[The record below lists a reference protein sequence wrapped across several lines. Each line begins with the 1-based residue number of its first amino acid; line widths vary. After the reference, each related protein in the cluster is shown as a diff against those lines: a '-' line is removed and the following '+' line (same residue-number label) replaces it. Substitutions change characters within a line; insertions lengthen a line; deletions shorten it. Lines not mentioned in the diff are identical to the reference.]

1 MSSKARDGMHLKPF
15 FECFMDDDIKFS
27 LKLATLAF
35 NIKLEVLGFRFFPS
49 ILEDI

>member
-1 MSSKARDGMHLKPF
+1 
-15 FECFMDDDIKFS
+15 
-27 LKLATLAF
+27 LATLAF